1 MKGSVPAEVAYHKI
15 EEAIRLINSVPV
27 SPALNVIHRALVIAR
42 ARMKHLE
49 QRLGETETMRDR
61 IAVQLLPGVLADRD
75 LRYSDELSI
84 EYAYEL
90 ADKVLA
96 VRAQGS
102 AGVPGETTSP
112 DFSTHA

>member
-1 MKGSVPAEVAYHKI
+1 MTTVIQLLDH
-15 EEAIRLINSVPV
+15 LIKAAGDMGKLKDPIPST
-27 SPALNVIHRALVIAR
+27 LIKAR
-42 ARMKHLE
+42 ARIEHLE
-49 QRLGETETMRDR
+49 GQLVATETMRDR
-61 IAVQLLPGVLADRD
+61 IAVQLLPGILADRD